1 VLIVSI
7 TWSKH
12 THTHVLGWY
21 FKLDFN
27 DKILEDKQFDTLPIT
42 YRQSSHFGSSFTHDV
57 IKKASHTCANP
68 LHRPDYLL
76 WAGELIQIIY
86 HACERLLSIKILLM
100 LNVSYPHWGLIF
112 RFRSRRVVFPK
123 QSRMTMLTVEADHHR
138 QKRDQNS

>member
-1 VLIVSI
+1 MLEMIICSSVGNSSLLDWQGLS
-7 TWSKH
+7 W
-12 THTHVLGWY
+12 
-21 FKLDFN
+21 FKLLDIIFYAYFN
-27 DKILEDKQFDTLPIT
+27 KTF
-42 YRQSSHFGSSFTHDV
+42 
-57 IKKASHTCANP
+57 TCANP

-76 WAGELIQIIY
+76 WAGGFIQIIF
-86 HACERLLSIKILLM
+86 HAESLLSIKILLM